1 MAKARP
7 VKQASTLAKTK
18 TMKVTPFQASVYAL
32 TSQIPRGNVTTYGRI
47 AKALNSSP
55 RAGTL
60 SDAYYPSCFFY
71 RLWADPVVGNALRRN
86 PYAPRVPCH
95 RVIANTL
102 FVGGFQG
109 VWDLNGCTAPK
120 KLDLLKGEG
129 VLFDSRGYLKDSRL
143 VFDEFKS
150 ETTVRAM

>member
-7 VKQASTLAKTK
+7 IKQASTPAKTK

-47 AKALNSSP
+47 AKALHSSP
-55 RAGTL
+55 RA
-60 SDAYYPSCFFY
+60 
-71 RLWADPVVGNALRRN
+71 VGNALRRN

-95 RVIANTL
+95 RVIATTL
-102 FVGGFQG
+102 FLGGFQG

-120 KLDLLKGEG
+120 KLELLKGEG
-129 VLFDSRGYLKDSRL
+129 VLFDIRGYLKDSRL

-150 ETTVRAM
+150 ETTVTAV